1 MKKSLIKI
9 ITILAAV
16 SVAVSCLVFTASAAG
31 TTISFSS
38 SKPSVNDSV
47 TVTVTVNADENM
59 YGTSF
64 SVNYNPD
71 VLRFES
77 GDNATGGA
85 GVVNVVYSVSGKTKQ
100 SCPLKFTAIASGS
113 CTVSVV
119 NAMYASDNEIAV
131 GGSSATLAVADA
143 AKSDNANLK
152 SLSLSTGM
160 LSPKFSASKT
170 SYTAKV
176 AKNVTECKI
185 FATAA
190 DSGAKVEVSG
200 TSALNEGKNVRTVT
214 VTAPSGA
221 QKVYTITITRSDE
234 EEKPEESSQTE
245 PQPNETVI
253 DGVPF
258 TVLTDISGI
267 ALPNGFSADTADF
280 NGTQVAV
287 AKDTA
292 GYYTVYYLKGADDS
306 CVPYLLSEDG
316 KTFEKLK
323 YAVFGNNTYI
333 FANIPEGYKAPS
345 GYYETTV
352 DIGGFNIKAFAVANT
367 ETGASGGLNASA
379 EDADYSDFYYVY
391 CFFNGNFSMYR
402 YDSAENVLQRAPEFK
417 LVKEELEIKPGG
429 FGSRFA
435 SLSANA
441 KIMVICLVV
450 ALIAAAVLVV
460 LLILKLVKGKDSE
473 DDIAFTSDFDE
484 VAVSDGTEKYEDGD
498 AEDDEQTQ
506 EEEKL

>member
-9 ITILAAV
+9 ITIFATV
-16 SVAVSCLVFTASAAG
+16 SVAVSCLVFTASASS

-131 GGSSATLAVADA
+131 GGSSATLTVADA

-152 SLSLSTGM
+152 SLSLSAGT
-160 LSPKFSASKT
+160 LSPKFSANKT

-200 TSALNEGKNVRTVT
+200 TSALNEGKNIRTVT

-234 EEKPEESSQTE
+234 EPEESSQTE

-253 DGVPF
+253 DGMPF

-267 ALPNGFSADTADF
+267 TLPNGFSADTADF

-333 FANIPEGYKAPS
+333 FADVPDGYKAPS

-352 DIGGFNIKAFAVANT
+352 DIGGFNIKAFAVTNT
-367 ETGASGGLNASA
+367 ETVASGGLNVSA
-379 EDADYSDFYYVY
+379 ADADYSDFYYVY

-417 LVKEELEIKPGG
+417 LVKEELEVKPGG

-441 KIMVICLVV
+441 KVMVIGLVV

-460 LLILKLVKGKDSE
+460 LLILKLVKGKESE

-484 VAVSDGTEKYEDGD
+484 VAVSDGKEKYEDGD
-498 AEDDEQTQ
+498 AKNEEQTQ
-506 EEEKL
+506 EEDKL

>member
-1 MKKSLIKI
+1 MKKSFIKI
-9 ITILAAV
+9 ITILVAV
-16 SVAVSCLVFTASAAG
+16 SVAVSCLIFTASAAG

-47 TVTVTVNADENM
+47 TVTVTVNADGNM
-59 YGTSF
+59 YGTEF

-77 GDNATGGA
+77 GENATGGA
-85 GVVNVVYSVSGKTKQ
+85 GVVKVVYSVSGKTKQ

-113 CTVSVV
+113 CTVSVD
-119 NAMYASDNEIAV
+119 NAMYASDKEIPLT
-131 GGSSATLAVADA
+131 GSSATLAVTDA

-152 SLSLSTGM
+152 SLSLSAGT
-160 LSPKFSASKT
+160 LSPKFSANKT

-185 FATAA
+185 FAAAA

-214 VTAPSGA
+214 VTAPGGA

-234 EEKPEESSQTE
+234 EPEESSQTE

-253 DGVPF
+253 DGMPF

-267 ALPNGFSADTADF
+267 TLPNGFSADTADF

-287 AKDTA
+287 ANDTA

-333 FANIPEGYKAPS
+333 FADVPDGYKAPS

-352 DIGGFNIKAFAVANT
+352 DIGGFNIKAFAVTNT
-367 ETGASGGLNASA
+367 ETGASGGLNVSA
-379 EDADYSDFYYVY
+379 ADADYSDFYYVY

-417 LVKEELEIKPGG
+417 LIKEELEVKPGG

-441 KIMVICLVV
+441 KIMVIGLVV

-460 LLILKLVKGKDSE
+460 LLVLKLVKGNDNK

-484 VAVSDGTEKYEDGD
+484 VAVSDGKEKYEDD
-498 AEDDEQTQ
+498 ATEDEEQT
-506 EEEKL
+506 EEKEKL

>member
-71 VLRFES
+71 VLRFEG

-152 SLSLSTGM
+152 SLSLSAGT
-160 LSPKFSASKT
+160 LSPKFSANKT

-234 EEKPEESSQTE
+234 EPEESSQTE

-253 DGVPF
+253 DGMPF

-292 GYYTVYYLKGADDS
+292 GYYTVYYLKGGDDS

-333 FANIPEGYKAPS
+333 FADVPEGYKAPS

-352 DIGGFNIKAFAVANT
+352 DIGGFNIKAFAVTNT
-367 ETGASGGLNASA
+367 ETAASGGLNASA
-379 EDADYSDFYYVY
+379 ADADYSDFYYVY

-417 LVKEELEIKPGG
+417 LVKEELEVKPGG

-441 KIMVICLVV
+441 KIMVIGLVV

-460 LLILKLVKGKDSE
+460 LLILKLVKGKESE
-473 DDIAFTSDFDE
+473 DEIAFTSDFDE
-484 VAVSDGTEKYEDGD
+484 VAVSDGKEKYEDGD
-498 AEDDEQTQ
+498 AKNEEQTQ
-506 EEEKL
+506 EEDKL

>member
-1 MKKSLIKI
+1 MKKSFIKI

-16 SVAVSCLVFTASAAG
+16 SVAVSCLIFTASASG

-47 TVTVTVNADENM
+47 TVTVTVNADGNM
-59 YGTSF
+59 YGTEF

-77 GDNATGGA
+77 GENATGGA
-85 GVVNVVYSVSGKTKQ
+85 GVVKVVYSVSGKTKQ

-113 CTVSVV
+113 CTVSVD
-119 NAMYASDNEIAV
+119 NAMYASDREYPV
-131 GGSSATLAVADA
+131 TGSSATLAVTDA

-152 SLSLSTGM
+152 SLSLSAGT

-185 FATAA
+185 FAAAA

-234 EEKPEESSQTE
+234 EPEESSQTE
-245 PQPNETVI
+245 SQPNETVI

-267 ALPNGFSADTADF
+267 ALPNGFSAETADF
-280 NGTQVAV
+280 NGVQVAV

-292 GYYTVYYLKGADDS
+292 GYYTVYYLKGSDDS

-323 YAVFGNNTYI
+323 YAAFGNNTYI
-333 FANIPEGYKAPS
+333 FADIPDGYVAPS

-352 DIGGFNIKAFAVANT
+352 DIGGFNIKAFAIANT
-367 ETGASGGLNASA
+367 ETGTSGGLNISA
-379 EDADYSDFYYVY
+379 ADADYSDFYYVY
-391 CFFNGNFSMYR
+391 CFFDGNFSMYR

-417 LVKEELEIKPGG
+417 LIKEELEIKPGG

-441 KIMVICLVV
+441 KIMVIGLVV

-460 LLILKLVKGKDSE
+460 LLVLKLVKGNDNE

-484 VAVSDGTEKYEDGD
+484 VAVSDGAEKYEDMD
-498 AEDDEQTQ
+498 ADDEEQTE

>member
-1 MKKSLIKI
+1 MKKSFIKI
-9 ITILAAV
+9 ITILATV
-16 SVAVSCLVFTASAAG
+16 SVAVSCLVFTASASS

-47 TVTVTVNADENM
+47 TVTVTVNTDENM

-113 CTVSVV
+113 CTVSVD
-119 NAMYASDNEIAV
+119 NAMYASDKEIPLT
-131 GGSSATLAVADA
+131 GSSATLTVADA

-152 SLSLSTGM
+152 SLSLSAGT
-160 LSPKFSASKT
+160 LSPKFSARKT

-234 EEKPEESSQTE
+234 EPEESSQTE

-253 DGVPF
+253 DGMPF

-267 ALPNGFSADTADF
+267 TLPNGFSADTADF

-333 FANIPEGYKAPS
+333 FADVPDGYKAPS

-352 DIGGFNIKAFAVANT
+352 DIGGFNIKAFAVTNT
-367 ETGASGGLNASA
+367 ETGASGGLNVSA
-379 EDADYSDFYYVY
+379 ADADYSDFYYVY

-417 LVKEELEIKPGG
+417 LVKEELETKPGG

-441 KIMVICLVV
+441 KIMVIGLVV

-460 LLILKLVKGKDSE
+460 LLVLKLVKGNDNK

-484 VAVSDGTEKYEDGD
+484 VAVSDGAEKYEDE
-498 AEDDEQTQ
+498 ATEDEEQTE

>member
-9 ITILAAV
+9 ITILATV
-16 SVAVSCLVFTASAAG
+16 SVAVSCLVFTASASS

-131 GGSSATLAVADA
+131 GGSSATLTVADA

-152 SLSLSTGM
+152 SLSLSAGT

-234 EEKPEESSQTE
+234 EPEESSQTE

-253 DGVPF
+253 DGMPF

-267 ALPNGFSADTADF
+267 TLPNGFSADTADF
-280 NGTQVAV
+280 NDTQVAV

-333 FANIPEGYKAPS
+333 FADVPVGYKAPS

-352 DIGGFNIKAFAVANT
+352 DIGGFNIKAFAVTNT
-367 ETGASGGLNASA
+367 ETGASDGLNVSA
-379 EDADYSDFYYVY
+379 ADADYSDFYYVY

-417 LVKEELEIKPGG
+417 FVKEELEVKPGG

-441 KIMVICLVV
+441 KIMVIGLIV

-460 LLILKLVKGKDSE
+460 LLILKLVKGKESE

-484 VAVSDGTEKYEDGD
+484 VAVSDGKEKYEDGD
-498 AEDDEQTQ
+498 AKNEEQTQ
-506 EEEKL
+506 EEDKL

>member
-1 MKKSLIKI
+1 MKKSFIKI
-9 ITILAAV
+9 ITILATV
-16 SVAVSCLVFTASAAG
+16 SVAVSCLIFTASAAG

-47 TVTVTVNADENM
+47 TVTVTVNADGNM
-59 YGTSF
+59 YGTEF

-77 GDNATGGA
+77 GENATGGA
-85 GVVNVVYSVSGKTKQ
+85 GVVKVVYSVSGKTKQ

-113 CTVSVV
+113 CTVSVD
-119 NAMYASDNEIAV
+119 NAMYASDKEIPLT
-131 GGSSATLAVADA
+131 GSSATLAVTDA

-152 SLSLSTGM
+152 SLSLSAGT

-185 FATAA
+185 FAAAA

-200 TSALNEGKNVRTVT
+200 TSALKEGKNVRTVT
-214 VTAPSGA
+214 VTAPGGA

-234 EEKPEESSQTE
+234 EPEESSQTD

-253 DGVPF
+253 DGMPF
-258 TVLTDISGI
+258 TVLTDISEI
-267 ALPNGFSADTADF
+267 TLPNGFSADSADF

-333 FANIPEGYKAPS
+333 FADVPDGYKAPS

-352 DIGGFNIKAFAVANT
+352 DIGGFNIKAFAVTNT
-367 ETGASGGLNASA
+367 ETGASGGLNVSA
-379 EDADYSDFYYVY
+379 ADADYSDFYYVY

-417 LVKEELEIKPGG
+417 LVKEELEVKPGG

-441 KIMVICLVV
+441 KIMVIGLVV

-460 LLILKLVKGKDSE
+460 LLVLKLVKGKGSE

-484 VAVSDGTEKYEDGD
+484 VAVSDGKEKYEDD
-498 AEDDEQTQ
+498 ATEDEEQTE

>member
-1 MKKSLIKI
+1 MKKSFIKI
-9 ITILAAV
+9 ITILATV
-16 SVAVSCLVFTASAAG
+16 FVAVSCLVFTASASS

-47 TVTVTVNADENM
+47 TVTVTVNTDENM

-113 CTVSVV
+113 CTVSVD
-119 NAMYASDNEIAV
+119 NAMYASDKEIPLT
-131 GGSSATLAVADA
+131 GSSATLAVTDA

-152 SLSLSTGM
+152 SLSLSAGT

-234 EEKPEESSQTE
+234 EPEESSHTE

-253 DGVPF
+253 DGMPF

-267 ALPNGFSADTADF
+267 TLPNGFSADTADF

-333 FANIPEGYKAPS
+333 FADVPDGYKAPS

-352 DIGGFNIKAFAVANT
+352 DIGGFNIKAFAVTNT
-367 ETGASGGLNASA
+367 ETVASGGLNVSA
-379 EDADYSDFYYVY
+379 ADADYSDFYYVY

-417 LVKEELEIKPGG
+417 LIKEELETKPGG

-441 KIMVICLVV
+441 KIMVIGLVV

-460 LLILKLVKGKDSE
+460 LLVLKLVKGKESE

-484 VAVSDGTEKYEDGD
+484 VAVSDGAEKYEDD
-498 AEDDEQTQ
+498 ATEDEEQTE

>member
-9 ITILAAV
+9 ITILAAA
-16 SVAVSCLVFTASAAG
+16 SVAVSCLIFTASAAG

-47 TVTVTVNADENM
+47 TVTVTVTADENM

-71 VLRFES
+71 VLKFES

-100 SCPLKFTAIASGS
+100 SCPLKFTAIAAGS
-113 CTVSVV
+113 CTVSVS
-119 NAMYASDNEIAV
+119 NAMYASDSEIALN
-131 GGSSATLAVADA
+131 GSSATLAVADA

-152 SLSLSTGM
+152 SLSLSAGT
-160 LSPKFSASKT
+160 LSPKFSANKT

-176 AKNVTECKI
+176 AKSVTDCKI

-200 TSALNEGKNVRTVT
+200 TSALNEGQNVRTIT

-221 QKVYTITITRSDE
+221 QKVYTVTITRSDE
-234 EEKPEESSQTE
+234 EEKEESSQPE
-245 PQPNETVI
+245 AQPNETVI

-258 TVLTDISGI
+258 TVVTDISAI
-267 ALPNGFSADTADF
+267 ALPNGFSAGTAEF
-280 NGTQVAV
+280 NGVEVAV
-287 AKDTA
+287 AKDDS
-292 GYYTVYYLKGADDS
+292 GYYTVYYLKGTDDV
-306 CVPYLLSEDG
+306 CVPYLLADDG
-316 KTFEKLK
+316 TNFEKLR

-333 FANIPEGYKAPS
+333 FADIPEGYKAPE

-352 DIGGFNIKAFAVANT
+352 DIGGFNIKAFAVTNT
-367 ETGASGGLNASA
+367 DTSSGGLNVSA
-379 EDADYSDFYYVY
+379 ADADFSDFYYVY

-417 LVKEELEIKPGG
+417 LVKKDAEVKPGG

-441 KIMVICLVV
+441 KIIVIGLVV
-450 ALIAAAVLVV
+450 AVVAAAVLAV
-460 LLILKLVKGKDSE
+460 LLIMKLVRKENNE
-473 DDIAFTSDFDE
+473 DDVVFTSGFDD
-484 VAVSDGTEKYEDGD
+484 VTVSDGAKKY
-498 AEDDEQTQ
+498 DDEEAEEPTLD
-506 EEEKL
+506 EEKL

>member
-1 MKKSLIKI
+1 MKKSFIKI

-16 SVAVSCLVFTASAAG
+16 SVAVSCLIFTASAAG

-47 TVTVTVNADENM
+47 TVTVTVNAEGNM
-59 YGTSF
+59 YGTEF

-77 GDNATGGA
+77 GENATGGA
-85 GVVNVVYSVSGKTKQ
+85 GVVKVVYSVSGKTKQ

-113 CTVSVV
+113 CTVSVD
-119 NAMYASDNEIAV
+119 NAMYASDKEIPLT
-131 GGSSATLAVADA
+131 GSSATLAVTDA

-152 SLSLSTGM
+152 SLSLSAGT

-185 FATAA
+185 FAAAA
-190 DSGAKVEVSG
+190 DRGAKVEVSG

-214 VTAPSGA
+214 VTAPGGA

-234 EEKPEESSQTE
+234 EPEESSQTE

-253 DGVPF
+253 DGMPF
-258 TVLTDISGI
+258 TVPVSYTHLR
-267 ALPNGFSADTADF
+267 
-280 NGTQVAV
+280 
-287 AKDTA
+287 

-333 FANIPEGYKAPS
+333 FADVPDGYKAPS

-352 DIGGFNIKAFAVANT
+352 DIGGFNIKAFAVTNT
-367 ETGASGGLNASA
+367 ETGASGGLNVSA
-379 EDADYSDFYYVY
+379 ADADYSDFYYVY

-417 LVKEELEIKPGG
+417 LIKEELETKPGG

-441 KIMVICLVV
+441 KVMVIGLVV

-460 LLILKLVKGKDSE
+460 LLVLKLVKGKESE
-473 DDIAFTSDFDE
+473 NDIAFTSDFDE
-484 VAVSDGTEKYEDGD
+484 VAVSDGAEKYEDD
-498 AEDDEQTQ
+498 ATEDEEQTE

>member
-1 MKKSLIKI
+1 MKKTLIRF
-9 ITILAAV
+9 ITVIAAV
-16 SVAVSCLVFTASAAG
+16 SVAVSCLLFDVSAAG

-47 TVTVTVNADENM
+47 TVTVTVSADENM

-113 CTVSVV
+113 CTVSVAD
-119 NAMYASDNEIAV
+119 AMYASDKENALS
-131 GGSSATLAVADA
+131 GSSATLAVADA

-152 SLSLSTGM
+152 SLSLSAGT
-160 LSPKFSASKT
+160 LSPKFSANKT

-176 AKNVTECKI
+176 AKNVTECKV
-185 FATAA
+185 FATVA

-234 EEKPEESSQTE
+234 ETEESSQTE
-245 PQPNETVI
+245 SQPNETVI
-253 DGVPF
+253 DGAPY

-267 ALPNGFSADTADF
+267 ALPNGFSAESADF
-280 NGTQVAV
+280 NGVQVAV
-287 AKDTA
+287 AKDDS
-292 GYYTVYYLKGADDS
+292 GYYTVYYLKGADDV
-306 CVPYLLSEDG
+306 CIPYLLSDDG

-323 YAVFGNNTYI
+323 YAVFGENTYI
-333 FANIPEGYKAPS
+333 FADIPEGYKAPS

-352 DIGGFNIKAFAVANT
+352 DIGGFNIKAFAVT
-367 ETGASGGLNASA
+367 STDASSAGGLNVSA

-402 YDSAENVLQRAPEFK
+402 YDSAENVLQRDPGFK
-417 LVKEELEIKPGG
+417 LVKEDLEIKPGG
-429 FGSRFA
+429 FASRFA
-435 SLSANA
+435 SLTANA
-441 KIMVICLVV
+441 KIVVIGLAVAAIAAL
-450 ALIAAAVLVV
+450 ALIV
-460 LLILKLVKGKDSE
+460 LLIIKLVRGNDTE
-473 DDIAFTSDFDE
+473 DDEVFTSDFDD
-484 VAVSDGTEKYEDGD
+484 VAISDEEEPED
-498 AEDDEQTQ
+498 AEA
-506 EEEKL
+506 EEPNPYGEKL

>member
-16 SVAVSCLVFTASAAG
+16 SVAVSCLVFTASASS

-71 VLRFES
+71 VLRFEG

-152 SLSLSTGM
+152 SLSLSAGT
-160 LSPKFSASKT
+160 LSPKFSANKT

-176 AKNVTECKI
+176 AKNVTDCKI

-214 VTAPSGA
+214 VTAPGGA
-221 QKVYTITITRSDE
+221 QKVYTVTITRSDE
-234 EEKPEESSQTE
+234 EPEESSQTE

-253 DGVPF
+253 DGMPF
-258 TVLTDISGI
+258 TVLADISGI

-280 NGTQVAV
+280 NGTLVAV

-333 FANIPEGYKAPS
+333 FADVPDGYKSPS

-352 DIGGFNIKAFAVANT
+352 DIGGFNIKAFAVTNT
-367 ETGASGGLNASA
+367 ETGASGGLNVSA
-379 EDADYSDFYYVY
+379 ADADYSDFYYVY

-417 LVKEELEIKPGG
+417 LVKEELEVKPGG

-441 KIMVICLVV
+441 KIMVIGLVV

-460 LLILKLVKGKDSE
+460 LLILKLVKGKESE

-484 VAVSDGTEKYEDGD
+484 VAVSDGAEKYEDD
-498 AEDDEQTQ
+498 ATEDEEQTE

>member
-1 MKKSLIKI
+1 MKKSFIKI

-16 SVAVSCLVFTASAAG
+16 SVAVSCLIFTASASS

-47 TVTVTVNADENM
+47 TVTVTVNTDENM
-59 YGTSF
+59 YGTEF

-77 GDNATGGA
+77 GENATGGA
-85 GVVNVVYSVSGKTKQ
+85 GVVKVVYSVSGKTKQ

-113 CTVSVV
+113 CTVSVD
-119 NAMYASDNEIAV
+119 NAMYASDKEIPLT
-131 GGSSATLAVADA
+131 GSSATLAVTDA

-152 SLSLSTGM
+152 SLSLSAGT

-234 EEKPEESSQTE
+234 EPEESSQTE

-253 DGVPF
+253 DGMPF

-267 ALPNGFSADTADF
+267 TLPNGFSADTADF

-333 FANIPEGYKAPS
+333 FADVPDGYKAPS

-352 DIGGFNIKAFAVANT
+352 DIGGFNIKAFAVTNT
-367 ETGASGGLNASA
+367 ETVASGGLNVSA
-379 EDADYSDFYYVY
+379 ADADYSDFYYVY

-417 LVKEELEIKPGG
+417 LVKEELETKPGG

-441 KIMVICLVV
+441 KIMVIGLVV

-460 LLILKLVKGKDSE
+460 LLVLKLVKGNDNK

-484 VAVSDGTEKYEDGD
+484 VAVSDGAEKYEDE
-498 AEDDEQTQ
+498 ATEDEEQTE

>member
-1 MKKSLIKI
+1 MKKSFIKI
-9 ITILAAV
+9 ITILATV
-16 SVAVSCLVFTASAAG
+16 SVAVSCLVFTASASS

-47 TVTVTVNADENM
+47 TVTVTVNTDENM

-113 CTVSVV
+113 CTVSVD
-119 NAMYASDNEIAV
+119 NAMYASDKEIPLT
-131 GGSSATLAVADA
+131 GSSATLAVTDA

-152 SLSLSTGM
+152 SLSLSAGT

-234 EEKPEESSQTE
+234 EPEESSQTE

-253 DGVPF
+253 DGMPF

-267 ALPNGFSADTADF
+267 TLPNGFSADTADF

-333 FANIPEGYKAPS
+333 FADVPDGYKAPS

-352 DIGGFNIKAFAVANT
+352 DIGGFNIKAFAVTNT
-367 ETGASGGLNASA
+367 ETVASGGLNVSA
-379 EDADYSDFYYVY
+379 ADADYSDFYYVY

-417 LVKEELEIKPGG
+417 LVKEELEVKPDG

-441 KIMVICLVV
+441 KIMVIGLVV

-460 LLILKLVKGKDSE
+460 LLVLKLVKGKESE

-484 VAVSDGTEKYEDGD
+484 VAVSDGAEKYEDE
-498 AEDDEQTQ
+498 ATEDEEQTE